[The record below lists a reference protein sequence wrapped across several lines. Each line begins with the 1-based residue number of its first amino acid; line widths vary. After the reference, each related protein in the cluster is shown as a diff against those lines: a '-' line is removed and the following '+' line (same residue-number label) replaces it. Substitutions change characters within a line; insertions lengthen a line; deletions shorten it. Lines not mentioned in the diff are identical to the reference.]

1 MNSHCIFQVH
11 ITEQIFWLNHIY
23 IYEKY
28 VHRCIKMY
36 KEEKKKRERVK
47 ITFAAFSTI
56 HKMKNYEM

>member
-1 MNSHCIFQVH
+1 
-11 ITEQIFWLNHIY
+11 
-23 IYEKY
+23 
-28 VHRCIKMY
+28 MY